1 VAHARTCIVLTS
13 HHNRDLTWRDLIE
26 EPNSSKNMPKTI
38 PASEL
43 LLTVRTAL
51 QEDMGSGDLTAM
63 LVSADHSAVATVT
76 SREAAI
82 LCGIPWFEEC
92 FRELDSA
99 VEFRWLAHEGE
110 RLEPAQT
117 VCEIQGNA
125 RALLSAERTALNFLQ
140 TLSATA
146 TATRQYVDA
155 VADTSTLI
163 YDTRKTLPCL
173 RIAQKYAV
181 RVGGGTNH
189 RMGLYAGVLIKE
201 NHIAAAGG
209 IPEVLRAAAALVPLD
224 LPVQIEVETCDELRT
239 AIAAGAKLILLD
251 NFTIEQ
257 MREAVAITAGCAELE
272 ASGGITLANL
282 REVAETGVSRISIG
296 CITKNIKAIDLSM
309 CVVC

>member
-1 VAHARTCIVLTS
+1 MAHARTCIVLTS

-110 RLEPAQT
+110 RLEPARRYAKSRAMR
-117 VCEIQGNA
+117 VLYLA
-125 RALLSAERTALNFLQ
+125 RSAPHSIFFRRFPPQ
-140 TLSATA
+140 
-146 TATRQYVDA
+146 RP
-155 VADTSTLI
+155 
-163 YDTRKTLPCL
+163 R
-173 RIAQKYAV
+173 
-181 RVGGGTNH
+181 
-189 RMGLYAGVLIKE
+189 
-201 NHIAAAGG
+201 
-209 IPEVLRAAAALVPLD
+209 
-224 LPVQIEVETCDELRT
+224 
-239 AIAAGAKLILLD
+239 
-251 NFTIEQ
+251 
-257 MREAVAITAGCAELE
+257 
-272 ASGGITLANL
+272 LAN
-282 REVAETGVSRISIG
+282 
-296 CITKNIKAIDLSM
+296 M
-309 CVVC
+309 